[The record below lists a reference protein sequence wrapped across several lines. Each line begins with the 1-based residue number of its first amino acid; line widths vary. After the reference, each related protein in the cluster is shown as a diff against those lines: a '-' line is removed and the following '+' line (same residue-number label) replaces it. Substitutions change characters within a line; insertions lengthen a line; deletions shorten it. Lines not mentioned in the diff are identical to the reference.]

1 MGTRSQ
7 QADDEAAAMSKVV
20 DERDEAD
27 AEVERRVTQVRPN
40 TPMRSSRLSTRV
52 ASRPIPY
59 PPIPRPHHTCARE
72 S

>member
-27 AEVERRVTQVRPN
+27 AEVERRVT
-40 TPMRSSRLSTRV
+40 
-52 ASRPIPY
+52 
-59 PPIPRPHHTCARE
+59 
-72 S
+72 